1 MKKAKHQ
8 LDLIGNPYHV
18 DEKHNLVF
26 DTEYDYAIHLVKKIM
41 NTRRISKTNLSF
53 LLGVLAHGKNAE
65 LQMRKNRMER
75 KALREYQMQRFGVTE
90 VRKDATPVQ

>member
-18 DEKHNLVF
+18 DVQHNLVF
-26 DTEYDYAIHLVKKIM
+26 NTGNDYAIHPGKNMINSRRTSKSKKKKKI
-41 NTRRISKTNLSF
+41 
-53 LLGVLAHGKNAE
+53 GVLGHGKNAE

-75 KALREYQMQRFGVTE
+75 KALREYQMQRFGVKE
-90 VRKDATPVQ
+90 NKKA